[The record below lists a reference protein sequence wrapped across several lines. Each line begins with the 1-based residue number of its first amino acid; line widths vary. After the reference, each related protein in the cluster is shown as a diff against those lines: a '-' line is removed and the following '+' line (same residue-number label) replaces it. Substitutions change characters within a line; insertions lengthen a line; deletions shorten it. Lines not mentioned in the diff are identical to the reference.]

1 MNKIQLLKEPGYI
14 YDLNFIF
21 CLKFNMQAYIDNLP
35 DDNEKEKNIAYF
47 KDILNQFN
55 DIPDD
60 LFVFFHSNK
69 TGRVFLPTYYFDEY
83 KNQFATTYNFQ
94 FLQNELSD
102 QDMLIRNLIKF
113 YFSELDEEMI
123 EQCATSSNKIFAQI
137 KESNYSNEEKLKL
150 YEFFINPS
158 RYIQLLQFQLVQ
170 KEVKLSEYYKNN
182 YQIII
187 DLYNQTSF
195 EVLEKQLKTF
205 EDIVIDGSYEI
216 LYISYCLLNKLCVS
230 LWFTSDGFLPLL
242 GFEYVYMMRRNKEID
257 NDKEIYNFAVALSE
271 ESRVKMLKFLV
282 DQTEFTCKDL
292 EKRFNFSGSTA
303 YHHIS
308 IMLKNG
314 LLSTRNEGKLIVY
327 SLNKDCIKNVIKILN
342 SFLN

>member
-35 DDNEKEKNIAYF
+35 NDNEKEKNIAYF

-60 LFVFFHSNK
+60 LFVFFHAIEAD
-69 TGRVFLPTYYFDEY
+69 RAFLPSFYFY
-83 KNQFATTYNFQ
+83 PYQGMFATTYNFQ

-102 QDMLIRNLIKF
+102 QDKLIRNLIKF
-113 YFSELDEEMI
+113 YFDKLDDELVER
-123 EQCATSSNKIFAQI
+123 CASSSNSIFSQI
-137 KESNYSNEEKLKL
+137 KESNYSCEEKLKL
-150 YEFFINPS
+150 YEFFMNPS

-195 EVLEKQLKTF
+195 EILSDHLKTL
-205 EDIVIDGSYEI
+205 EDLTIDGDNEI
-216 LYISYCLLNKLCVS
+216 LYISYCLLNKLSIS
-230 LWFTSDGFLPLL
+230 LWLTKKGYMPLL
-242 GFEYVYMMRRNKEID
+242 GYEYVYMMGHKKEID
-257 NDKEIYNFAVALSE
+257 NDEELYNFAVALSE

-327 SLNKDCIKNVIKILN
+327 SLNKDCIKNVIKTLN